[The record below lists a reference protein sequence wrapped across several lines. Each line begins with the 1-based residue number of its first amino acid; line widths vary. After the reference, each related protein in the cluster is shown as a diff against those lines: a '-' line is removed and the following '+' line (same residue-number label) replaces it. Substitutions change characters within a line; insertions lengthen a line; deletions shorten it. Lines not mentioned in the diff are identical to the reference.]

1 LAKNMTDA
9 RAIFERFFSLE
20 GKVALVTG
28 ASGGI
33 GGVLAVALA
42 EAGASVVVQ
51 GRRMEELEKTR
62 REIEERGGMAIVIA
76 ADLGDVEACRSVVTE
91 TVARLGRLDVLVN
104 CAGMNRRKPIADVSE
119 DDFDTIMNV
128 NLRSVF
134 VLCGEAR
141 VVMRQ
146 HGGGKIINIGSITS
160 TYGLAGV
167 SVYGVSK
174 SAMAGYTK
182 AIAAEYAADNIQVN
196 CLAPGFILTP
206 LTEKPIWQD
215 ERRRRW
221 LLERIPAKR
230 PGTPDDLVGTALF
243 LASGGSDYLTG
254 QLITV
259 DGGFLAFVEHG
270 ESAE

>member
-1 LAKNMTDA
+1 MSE
-9 RAIFERFFSLE
+9 RASILERLFSLR

-33 GGVLAVALA
+33 GGALAVALA

-51 GRRMEELEKTR
+51 GRRVEELERTK
-62 REIEERGGMAIVIA
+62 REIEQRGGKAIVLA
-76 ADLGDVEACRSVVTE
+76 ADLGDVEACRSVLAQTI
-91 TVARLGRLDVLVN
+91 ARLGRLDVLVN
-104 CAGMNRRKPIADVSE
+104 CAAMNRRNPIADVTE

-134 VLCGEAR
+134 VLCHEAR
-141 VVMRQ
+141 AVMRQ

-174 SAMAGYTK
+174 SAMAGYTE
-182 AIAAEYAADNIQVN
+182 ALAAAFAADNIQVN

-206 LTEKPIWQD
+206 LTEKPIWHD

-221 LLERIPAKR
+221 LLDRIPSKR
-230 PGTPDDLVGTALF
+230 PGMPGDLVGTTLL
-243 LASGGSDYLTG
+243 LASAASDYLTG

-259 DGGFLAFVEHG
+259 DGGFLAAVDLNASG
-270 ESAE
+270 A

>member
-1 LAKNMTDA
+1 MIEQQSILT
-9 RAIFERFFSLE
+9 RLFSLE

-42 EAGASVVVQ
+42 EAGATVVVQ
-51 GRRMEELEKTR
+51 GRRVEELEKVR
-62 REIEERGGMAIVIA
+62 REIEQRGGTATVLA
-76 ADLGDVEACRSVVTE
+76 ADLGDATACKDVIAKTI
-91 TVARLGRLDVLVN
+91 ARLGRLDVLVN
-104 CAGMNRRKPIADVSE
+104 CAGMNRRKTIADVTE

-134 VLCGEAR
+134 VLCHEAR
-141 VVMRQ
+141 AAMRKQ
-146 HGGGKIINIGSITS
+146 GGGKIINVGSITS
-160 TYGLAGV
+160 TYGLGGV
-167 SVYGVSK
+167 SVYGISK
-174 SAMAGYTK
+174 SAMAGYT
-182 AIAAEYAADNIQVN
+182 AALAAEFAPDNIQVN

-215 ERRRRW
+215 PVRSKW
-221 LLERIPAKR
+221 LLDHIPAKR

-243 LASGGSDYLTG
+243 LASPASNYLTG

-259 DGGFLAFVEHG
+259 DGGFLAAVEAG
-270 ESAE
+270 GDMPAGA

>member
-1 LAKNMTDA
+1 ML
-9 RAIFERFFSLE
+9 ERLFSLE
-20 GKVALVTG
+20 GKVTLVTG

-51 GRRMEELEKTR
+51 GRRVEELESTKR
-62 REIEERGGMAIVIA
+62 QIEERAGTAAVVIA
-76 ADLGDVEACRSVVTE
+76 ADLADLEACRHVVAE

-104 CAGMNRRKPIADVSE
+104 CAGMNRRKPIADVTE
-119 DDFDTIMNV
+119 DDFDTVLNV

-134 VLCGEAR
+134 VLCDEAR
-141 VVMRQ
+141 AVMKN
-146 HGGGKIINIGSITS
+146 HGGGKIINVGSITS

-174 SAMAGYTK
+174 SAMAGYT
-182 AIAAEYAADNIQVN
+182 AALAAEYAADNIQVN
-196 CLAPGFILTP
+196 CLAPGFIVTP

-215 ERRRRW
+215 ERRSRW

-230 PGTPDDLVGTALF
+230 PGRPEDLVGTALF
-243 LASGGSDYLTG
+243 LASAGSDYLTG

-259 DGGFLAFVEHG
+259 DGGFLAAVERG
-270 ESAE
+270 ASGA